1 MKFLVL
7 GCNGMAGHMFS
18 LYLKEG
24 GYEVDGFA
32 RKESPFIH
40 TVLGD
45 ARDTGLL
52 RNIIE
57 KGNYRA
63 VINCIGVLNKFAE
76 LNHEAAVFLNSYVPQ
91 FLAKITEKSATQIIH
106 ISTDCVFS
114 GSRGCYTE
122 SDFPDGKLF
131 YDRSKAL
138 GELDNEKDIT
148 FRMSIVGPDA
158 NEKGIG
164 LINWFMQQQGKVKG
178 YKNAMWTG
186 QTTLQLAKTIEHAAR
201 QRVHGLYNM
210 VPEDKI
216 SKYDMLVLFNQ
227 YLRSKPIE
235 IEPEENFRTDKS
247 LKRTN
252 YGLFSYRIPE
262 YEQQIRELGTWMRAH
277 KELYPHYG
285 L

>member
-7 GCNGMAGHMFS
+7 GCNGMAGHMLS

-76 LNHEAAVFLNSYVPQ
+76 LNHEAAVFLNSYIPQ